1 MKIAIVGTGYVGL
14 VSGTCFAEIGV
25 DVTCVDTNSEKI
37 ESLQKGIIPIY
48 ENGLEEMVLRNMKA
62 KRLKF
67 TTSLESCL
75 DDVEVIFSAVG
86 TPPDEDGSAD
96 LKYVLEVA
104 RTIGRNMKQY
114 KLVVTKSTVPVGTA
128 PKVRAVIQ
136 EELDKRGVKIDFDV
150 ASNPEFLKEG
160 NAISDFMSPDRV
172 VVGVESA
179 RAEKLM
185 SKLYKPFLLN
195 NFRVIFMDIPSA
207 EMTKYAANSM
217 LATRI
222 SFMND
227 IANLCELVGADVN
240 MVRSGIG
247 SDTRIGRKFLY
258 PGIGYGGS
266 CFPKDVKALIKTAE
280 LNGYPM
286 QVLRAVE
293 EVNELQKSVLFD
305 KLVKQFN
312 DNLKDKT
319 IKLVKQFN
327 DNLMDKTI
335 ALWGLAFKPETDD
348 MREAPALVLIDK
360 LLKAGCQIRA
370 YDPAAM
376 QECKRRIGDS
386 VYYACDMYDA
396 VLDADA
402 LMLVTEWK
410 EFRLPSWAV
419 IRKTMAQQ
427 IVLDGRNIY
436 DKKEMEELG
445 FVYSCIG
452 K

>member
-25 DVTCVDTNSEKI
+25 NVTCVDTNKEKI
-37 ESLQKGIIPIY
+37 ESLQKGNIPIY

-128 PKVRAVIQ
+128 SKVRAVIQ
-136 EELDKRGVKIDFDV
+136 EELDKGGVKVDFDV

-227 IANLCELVGADVN
+227 IANLCEIVGADVN

-280 LNGYPM
+280 QNGYSM
-286 QVLRAVE
+286 RVLSAVE
-293 EVNELQKSVLFD
+293 EVNEQQKSVLFE
-305 KLVKQFN
+305 KLKKQFN
-312 DNLKDKT
+312 GDLQGKT
-319 IKLVKQFN
+319 V
-327 DNLMDKTI
+327 

-360 LLKAGCQIRA
+360 LLKAGCKVRA
-370 YDPAAM
+370 YDPAAV
-376 QECKRRIGDS
+376 QECKRRIGDTI
-386 VYYACDMYDA
+386 YYACDMYDA
-396 VLDADA
+396 VLDADV

-419 IRKTMAQQ
+419 IKKTMAQQ

-445 FVYSCIG
+445 FVYHCIG

>member
-1 MKIAIVGTGYVGL
+1 MDCL
-14 VSGTCFAEIGV
+14 SGEKYQNDEIGV

-319 IKLVKQFN
+319 I
-327 DNLMDKTI
+327 

>member
-305 KLVKQFN
+305 KLVQQFN
-312 DNLKDKT
+312 DNLKDT
-319 IKLVKQFN
+319 
-327 DNLMDKTI
+327 TI

>member
-14 VSGTCFAEIGV
+14 VTGTCFAEIGV
-25 DVTCVDTNSEKI
+25 NVTCVDTNSEKI
-37 ESLQKGIIPIY
+37 ESLQKGVIPIY
-48 ENGLEEMVLRNMKA
+48 ENGLEEMVLRNVKA

-75 DDVEVIFSAVG
+75 NDVEVIFSAVG

-96 LKYVLEVA
+96 LSYVLEVA
-104 RTIGRNMKQY
+104 RTIGRNMNQY

-128 PKVRAVIQ
+128 RRVRAAIQ
-136 EELDKRGVKIDFDV
+136 EELDKRGVNIEFDV

-172 VVGVESA
+172 VVGVESV

-280 LNGYPM
+280 QNGYTM
-286 QVLRAVE
+286 RVLRAVE
-293 EVNELQKSVLFD
+293 DVNEAQKGVLFE
-305 KLVKQFN
+305 KLMKQFN
-312 DNLKDKT
+312 GDLRG
-319 IKLVKQFN
+319 
-327 DNLMDKTI
+327 KTI
-335 ALWGLAFKPETDD
+335 ALWGLAFKPETDN
-348 MREAPALVLIDK
+348 MREAPGLVLIDK

-376 QECKRRIGDS
+376 NECKRRIGD
-386 VYYACDMYDA
+386 VIYYARDMYDA
-396 VLDADA
+396 VLDADV
-402 LMLVTEWK
+402 LMLITEWK

-419 IRKTMAQQ
+419 IKKTMNQK

-445 FVYSCIG
+445 FIYSCIG

>member
-14 VSGTCFAEIGV
+14 VTGTCFAEIGV
-25 DVTCVDTNSEKI
+25 NVTCVDTNSEKI
-37 ESLQKGIIPIY
+37 ESLQKGMIPIY
-48 ENGLEEMVLRNMKA
+48 ENGLEEMVLRNVKA

-96 LKYVLEVA
+96 LSYVLEVA
-104 RTIGRNMKQY
+104 RTIGRNMNQY

-128 PKVRAVIQ
+128 RRVRAAIQ
-136 EELDKRGVKIDFDV
+136 EELDKRGVNIEFDV

-172 VVGVESA
+172 VVGVESV

-280 LNGYPM
+280 QNGYTM
-286 QVLRAVE
+286 RVLRAVE
-293 EVNELQKSVLFD
+293 DVNEAQKGVLFE
-305 KLVKQFN
+305 KLMKQFN
-312 DNLKDKT
+312 GDLRG
-319 IKLVKQFN
+319 
-327 DNLMDKTI
+327 KTI

-348 MREAPALVLIDK
+348 MREAPGLVLIDK

-376 QECKRRIGDS
+376 NECKRRIGD
-386 VYYACDMYDA
+386 VIYYARDMYDA
-396 VLDADA
+396 VLDADV
-402 LMLVTEWK
+402 LMLITEWK
-410 EFRLPSWAV
+410 EFRLPSWVV
-419 IRKTMAQQ
+419 IKKTMNQQ

-445 FVYSCIG
+445 FIYSCIG